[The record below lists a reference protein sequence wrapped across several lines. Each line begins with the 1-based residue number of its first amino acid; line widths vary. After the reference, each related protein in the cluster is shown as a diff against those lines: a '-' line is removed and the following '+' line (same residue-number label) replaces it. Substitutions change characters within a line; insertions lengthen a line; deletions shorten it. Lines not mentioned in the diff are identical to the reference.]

1 MRCAW
6 PSQSSPDGLRG
17 LRAGLGRCL
26 AHALAA
32 GVALAGWALP
42 GVTAAAP
49 QTSREPVLRIETGAH
64 TAAVNRLAADRQARW
79 LVSVSSD
86 ATARVWSL
94 RSGALESVLRPP
106 LGDGGRGALYTTAV
120 HPDGRTVAVGG
131 NATFGPDSAYSVHL
145 MDRTSASVLPR
156 GTLSGL
162 EAPPSQLAWSADG
175 QVLAIGLLEGGLRLF
190 GRDLSFLAADEAY
203 PEPIYG
209 LDFSAD
215 GRLAVASLGGV
226 LKLYQLKQRQL
237 SLLQS
242 LQLAPQRPF
251 AVQFSPDGTRLA
263 LGYQDSARVDVLDAR
278 SLQVLQH
285 FDLGPSGN
293 LGRVGWASDGTGVF
307 AGGTFHKEG
316 RFPLL
321 YLGLQSGPLV
331 LGQMTDSINALS
343 ALADGSVAVGAGPDV
358 AVFDRNGRSLQR
370 MEAQWLDLRDQ
381 QVNFALSADASR
393 VQIAARALP
402 QPLVFDLT
410 AGRLLAPE
418 QAGPLNPPRVDARL
432 QNWRNHPAPT
442 FNGRALALQARE
454 LARSAALWPQDAGLV
469 LGADWSLRRYDAQAR
484 LIWTQALTAPAWAV
498 NVSADAH
505 WVVAGLGDGSV
516 HWYRAEDGQEHA
528 ALFVHPDQ
536 QRWIAWTPQGYYDAS
551 VGGEGLLGWHV
562 NRAHNQSADFFTAS
576 RFRSRMNHS
585 DRVHAALTLSP
596 AHLGQVRSTE
606 ATAAPALPPLAQL
619 PPVIEL
625 QSEPELSS
633 AAPSVTLKLALRS
646 AADAP
651 VQTLKVRVNG
661 KLEQE
666 LSGTSLQGTQTRTLQ
681 VNLPAADAEIGL
693 IAENRHG
700 KSDLRSVRIKRP
712 PVETLSSPNPA
723 PSGSH
728 YGKLYLLAVGI
739 SQYPHEWTLDF
750 PAKDARDFA
759 DQLSHSSGKLYGQIE
774 QRRLI
779 DAQASRANILAGLK
793 WLRESVGPKDM
804 GIVFFAGH
812 GFKQGARYYFVP
824 GEPQVLPAKTAF
836 HSKAEFDQ
844 WTQQNAATLWVPGE
858 DIARTLHQLK
868 GRAVFFVDTCHAG
881 RLARQAAFPTS
892 TDMTGELNELDEE
905 KGVIVFASSTSKEL
919 SQESEDWG
927 NGAFTKSLLEGLRGQ
942 ADRDQEGLIRPN
954 HLDAYVSKRVRQL
967 TDGAQRPEFLM
978 AGLDDP
984 IAISGSNK

>member
-1 MRCAW
+1 MRRVALG
-6 PSQSSPDGLRG
+6 SLIQ
-17 LRAGLGRCL
+17 AGRVALLSLGVW
-26 AHALAA
+26 ALAA
-32 GVALAGWALP
+32 SALAALP
-42 GVTAAAP
+42 
-49 QTSREPVLRIETGAH
+49 TSREPVLRIETGAH

-106 LGDGGRGALYTTAV
+106 LGDGGRGALYTAAV
-120 HPDGRTVAVGG
+120 HPDGHMVALGG
-131 NATFGPDSAYSVHL
+131 NATFGAESGYTVHL
-145 MDRTSASVLPR
+145 MDSASASVLPH

-162 EAPPSQLAWSADG
+162 EAPPSQLAWSHDG
-175 QVLAIGLLEGGLRLF
+175 RLLAIGLLAGGLRVF
-190 GRDLSFLAADEAY
+190 GRDLSFVAADEAY

-209 LDFSAD
+209 LDFSVD

-226 LKLYQLKQRQL
+226 LKLYQFRQSQL
-237 SLLQS
+237 SLMKVV
-242 LQLAPQRPF
+242 QLAPQRPF
-251 AVQFSPDGTRLA
+251 AVQFSPDGSRLA
-263 LGYQDSARVDVLDAR
+263 LGYQDSARVDVLDAQ
-278 SLQVLQH
+278 SLQAVQH
-285 FDLGPSGN
+285 FDLGAAGN
-293 LGRVGWASDGTGVF
+293 LGRVGWASDGGGLYA
-307 AGGTFHKEG
+307 AGTLQQAG
-316 RFPLL
+316 RFPVI
-321 YLGLQSGPLV
+321 YLPLQGAPRSV
-331 LGQMTDSINALS
+331 GQMADSVNALS

-358 AVFDRNGRSLQR
+358 AVFDRNGRTLQR
-370 MEAQWLDLRDQ
+370 MDAQLPDLRDQ
-381 QVNFALSADASR
+381 QQRFALSADASR
-393 VQIAARALP
+393 VQIGARGQP
-402 QPLVFDLT
+402 QPVVFDLL
-410 AGRLLAPE
+410 AGRLLSPE
-418 QAGPLNPPRVDARL
+418 QAGPLAPPRVDARL

-442 FNGRALALQARE
+442 LNAQALALQPRE
-454 LARSAALWPQDAGLV
+454 LARSAALWPADDGAV

-484 LIWTQALTAPAWAV
+484 LLWAQPLHAPAWVV
-498 NVSADAH
+498 NVSADAR

-516 HWYRAEDGQEHA
+516 HWYRAQDGLEQA

-536 QRWIAWTPQGYYDAS
+536 QRWIAWTPQGYYEAS

-585 DRVHAALTLSP
+585 ERVHAALALP
-596 AHLGQVRSTE
+596 ATHLGQLRSTE
-606 ATAAPALPPLAQL
+606 PLPAAAGVRPALAQL

-625 QSEPELSS
+625 QSDAELIS

-666 LSGTSLQGTQTRTLQ
+666 LSGASLQGEQTRTLQ
-681 VNLPAADAEIGL
+681 VNLPAVDAEIGL

-700 KSDLRSVRIKRP
+700 KSDLRSVRVKRP
-712 PVETLSSPNPA
+712 AIELPASPA
-723 PSGSH
+723 PGGTP
-728 YGKLYLLAVGI
+728 YAKLYLLAVGI
-739 SQYPHEWTLDF
+739 SQYPNEWALDF

-759 DQLSHSSGKLYGQIE
+759 DQMARPGGKLYAQVE

-793 WLRESVGPKDM
+793 WLRDSVGPKDM

-824 GEPQVLPAKTAF
+824 GESQVLPAKSAF
-836 HSKAEFDQ
+836 RSKAEFDQ
-844 WTQQNAATLWVPGE
+844 WTQQNASKLWVPGE

-892 TDMTGELNELDEE
+892 TDMTGALNELEEE

-942 ADRDQEGLIRPN
+942 ADRDQEGVIRPN

-967 TDGAQRPEFLM
+967 TNGEQRPEFLM

-984 IAISGSNK
+984 IATSGNSK